1 MGIFSCLIHKVVGSK
16 VETGLSLK
24 EGHRG
29 HCHSYQKNSGSQ
41 KPNQHIDY
49 LHIGIQGF
57 CTVFTHHHKAELY
70 GRHARFDSA
79 FGGQLGRCLEEREQ
93 LSWGEK

>member
-1 MGIFSCLIHKVVGSK
+1 MGIFSCPIHKVVGSK
-16 VETGLSLK
+16 VETGLFLK
-24 EGHRG
+24 EGHRD
-29 HCHSYQKNSGSQ
+29 HCYSYPENSGSQ

-49 LHIGIQGF
+49 LHVGIQDF

-70 GRHARFDSA
+70 GRHARLHNGDCV

-93 LSWGEK
+93 LS